1 LLGKGTNALF
11 FSYFIVHNRQQTP
24 TCPTMAKTTSKK
36 KKAAKKVPDNLP
48 EDVYEVEDV
57 IGHRRYRGRVE
68 YKIRWKGFSDKDDTW
83 EPPENLSGA
92 MELVVQFTNRQK
104 QKQQREE
111 DATKN
116 AGSPPG
122 HKKSELSGKRIK
134 ALTKQ
139 SLRASKSE
147 QSPLIKRGGRT
158 VFGSTRHPNAQV
170 RFQLSPSKSF
180 ISNAPNELRID
191 GKSDKSP
198 VSVST
203 PTIVALPAEE
213 VNDIMVMPSASSGLP
228 VAALTSS
235 PYPTTA
241 TAILRPK
248 TMLREPTA
256 NFDDEEEDFE
266 DWTCSKCKFL
276 CVCSAGRT
284 CEMKTPTL
292 FAAVSY
298 MACSSHSMYYI
309 SDLLMVRVYNI
320 GPL

>member
-1 LLGKGTNALF
+1 MVKA
-11 FSYFIVHNRQQTP
+11 
-24 TCPTMAKTTSKK
+24 TSKK
-36 KKAAKKVPDNLP
+36 KAAAKKVLDNLP

-92 MELVVQFTNRQK
+92 MELVDQFTERQK
-104 QKQQREE
+104 LKQQREE

-158 VFGSTRHPNAQV
+158 VFSSTRHPNTQV

-203 PTIVALPAEE
+203 PTIALPAEE
-213 VNDIMVMPSASSGLP
+213 VNDVMVMPSASSGLP

-241 TAILRPK
+241 TTILRPK
-248 TMLREPTA
+248 TVLREPTA
-256 NFDDEEEDFE
+256 NFDDEEEDCE
-266 DWTCSKCKFL
+266 DWTCSKCKFS
-276 CVCSAGRT
+276 CVCSAGRP
-284 CEMKTPTL
+284 CEIKTPTL

-309 SDLLMVRVYNI
+309 SDLLMVRV
-320 GPL
+320 

>member
-1 LLGKGTNALF
+1 
-11 FSYFIVHNRQQTP
+11 
-24 TCPTMAKTTSKK
+24 MAKATSKK
-36 KKAAKKVPDNLP
+36 KAAAKKVLDNLP

-83 EPPENLSGA
+83 EPHENLSDA

-111 DATKN
+111 DATKV
-116 AGSPPG
+116 ARSPPG
-122 HKKSELSGKRIK
+122 HKKSERK
-134 ALTKQ
+134 AT
-139 SLRASKSE
+139 RASKSE

-158 VFGSTRHPNAQV
+158 VFSSTRHPNTQV

-203 PTIVALPAEE
+203 PTIALPAEE
-213 VNDIMVMPSASSGLP
+213 VNDVMVMPSASTGLP

-241 TAILRPK
+241 TTILRPK
-248 TMLREPTA
+248 QCYGNLPLTLMMKKKTVRTGLVLNANSLVSAQQEGRARSKPQHCLLR
-256 NFDDEEEDFE
+256 
-266 DWTCSKCKFL
+266 
-276 CVCSAGRT
+276 
-284 CEMKTPTL
+284 
-292 FAAVSY
+292 
-298 MACSSHSMYYI
+298 
-309 SDLLMVRVYNI
+309 
-320 GPL
+320 